1 MDPKPLEPKALKE
14 LLIKC
19 WMTHD
24 AMWFAQCLQECGIEK
39 TNRINR
45 AAVRAMAAVEI
56 KRMKKAAGI
65 ETIETFG
72 QFWDFFRFV
81 MASLTGDFMA
91 YAFESKGKNH
101 VRGTWQR
108 CFAYEGIRMLGMID
122 RYECGI
128 MDRVEAWFD
137 TLGIRYDVQPKV
149 TRCMMHAEGRCY
161 RDYTF
166 FFDR

>member
-1 MDPKPLEPKALKE
+1 MEPRQLEPKALKE

-24 AMWFAQCLQECGIEK
+24 AMWFAHCLQACGIEK

-45 AAVRAMAAVEI
+45 AAVRAVAAVEI
-56 KRMKKAAGI
+56 KRMKKAAGVDA
-65 ETIETFG
+65 IETFG
-72 QFWDFFRFV
+72 QFWDFFRLV

-91 YAFESKGKNH
+91 YTFESRETNH
-101 VRGTWQR
+101 IRGTWQR
-108 CFAYEGIRMLGMID
+108 CFAYEGIKMLGMID
-122 RYECGI
+122 QYECGI
-128 MDRVEAWFD
+128 MDRVESWFD

-149 TRCMMHAEGRCY
+149 TRCMMHTDGQCY

-166 FFDR
+166 FFER